1 MFLAKSAKK
10 MRYVALMLEKVS
22 GVCVSLPVIAA
33 DAAFIV
39 AVVVVAATSPKSSI
53 VRLNGQ
59 TKRYRDQPRRWLDR
73 FNSERKNYTWKFYN
87 FVIVIWLNTR
97 KHSEMPSILLALGHG
112 FSSCRRGCFGL
123 FQLMHYNYKCV
134 LQNLSSDEF
143 ILFPRKVVFKS

>member
-1 MFLAKSAKK
+1 

-59 TKRYRDQPRRWLDR
+59 TKRYRDQPRRWLID
-73 FNSERKNYTWKFYN
+73 SIRKEKITLVN
-87 FVIVIWLNTR
+87 FT
-97 KHSEMPSILLALGHG
+97 
-112 FSSCRRGCFGL
+112 
-123 FQLMHYNYKCV
+123 
-134 LQNLSSDEF
+134 
-143 ILFPRKVVFKS
+143 ILFL